1 MWNKKIDVNLK
12 KKVNINEIIELCMRK
27 CFSDKKKQLNGTQKK
42 SNFKNN
48 QKIYTVHFF
57 LR

>member
-27 CFSDKKKQLNGTQKK
+27 CFSDKKN
-42 SNFKNN
+42 S
-48 QKIYTVHFF
+48 
-57 LR
+57 

>member
-42 SNFKNN
+42 VILRIIKKF
-48 QKIYTVHFF
+48 ILCIFF
-57 LR
+57 